1 MALEHILQIKDI
13 EIPPDE
19 EGADR
24 PVIHQNMVEGGIQGG
39 DHRKYTPHETYH
51 IEGDNDD
58 LPLQLLTAE
67 EKVDELEN
75 VVEHKEVQIQELQN

>member
-1 MALEHILQIKDI
+1 M
-13 EIPPDE
+13 DE

-24 PVIHQNMVEGGIQGG
+24 PIIHQNVNSFEEALQNDI
-39 DHRKYTPHETYH
+39 RKYTPHEIYH

-67 EKVDELEN
+67 EKIEEL
-75 VVEHKEVQIQELQN
+75 